1 LAILTSFLR
10 QLPKLTANPLDHY
23 DMRSVLMSLDS
34 SSIDTIKQEF
44 QANDQAITLKKFIWL
59 LLHSLSPSLKDQ
71 MPRTIL
77 YY

>member
-1 LAILTSFLR
+1 
-10 QLPKLTANPLDHY
+10 
-23 DMRSVLMSLDS
+23 MRSVLMSLDS

-71 MPRTIL
+71 MPRTTL